1 MTVFHN
7 LAFYKFVAVDNVPET
22 AAAFR
27 SLTDSLDMKG
37 TLIFASE
44 GLNGY
49 VAATPESAEAF
60 ISFCQLDARFAD
72 IEFKLS
78 LSEFNPYNRM
88 LVKEKKEIVTMGCPG
103 IEPEHFT
110 GEHLDART
118 LKQWLDTNE
127 DLILL
132 DTRNTYETKLGSF
145 KTAVIPDI
153 DTFRTFP
160 QWVEDHFS
168 DKKDKKI
175 VTFCTGGIRCEK
187 ATAYMRKAGF
197 ENVYQIQGGILKYFD
212 EVMGLSGDNHYTGDC
227 FVFDH
232 RVAVNPELKK
242 TEHDMCFVCWSTL
255 TPEDKEHAHYKENEH
270 CPHCYEDTLRKQ
282 VAMKEKA
289 ERTNKEALERRFSRA
304 EKERAKWNAWSA
316 AQVKSFGVTKS
327 VNTEMRQG

>member
-1 MTVFHN
+1 MTVYHN
-7 LAFYKFVAVDNVPET
+7 LAFYKFVAVKDVPET

-27 SLTDSLDMKG
+27 SFTATLEMKG

-49 VAATPESAEAF
+49 VAATPDSAEKF
-60 ISFCQLDARFAD
+60 ISFCKQDERFAD

-78 LSEFNPYNRM
+78 LSEFNPYSRM
-88 LVKEKKEIVTMGCPG
+88 LVKEKSEIVTMGCPG

-110 GEHLDART
+110 GVHLDSRT
-118 LKQWLDTNE
+118 LKQWLDSNE
-127 DLILL
+127 DVILL

-145 KTAVIPDI
+145 KTAVIPNI
-153 DTFRTFP
+153 ETFRTFP
-160 QWVEDHFS
+160 QWVEENFA

-187 ATAYMRKAGF
+187 ATAFMRQAGF

-212 EVMGLSGDNHYTGDC
+212 QVKDLPGDNHYSGDC

-242 TEHDMCFVCWSTL
+242 TEHDMCYVCWSTL
-255 TPEDKEHAHYKENEH
+255 SPEDKSLPTYKENEH
-270 CPHCYEDTLRKQ
+270 CPHCYEDTLRKSKAIQ
-282 VAMKEKA
+282 EKA
-289 ERTNKEALERRFSRA
+289 QCTNREALERRFARA
-304 EKERAKWNAWSA
+304 QAERAKWAARSA
-316 AQVKSFGVTKS
+316 AHMQSFSVTKS
-327 VNTEMRQG
+327 MNAEA